1 MSSRPATSAILRPV
15 RVEPVK
21 WIIDTPGWAT
31 SASPTSTPPGTTW
44 SSPAGSPA
52 SAKISASTM
61 PPLIG
66 VSGDGFSTTAL
77 PSASAGATTRMP
89 RMSGKFHGVIAPTT
103 PRGIRSAML
112 YRPGSCDGMM
122 CEIARDVS
130 PAASN
135 SSFAAPPTS

>member
-1 MSSRPATSAILRPV
+1 
-15 RVEPVK
+15 
-21 WIIDTPGWAT
+21 
-31 SASPTSTPPGTTW
+31 
-44 SSPAGSPA
+44 
-52 SAKISASTM
+52 
-61 PPLIG
+61 
-66 VSGDGFSTTAL
+66 
-77 PSASAGATTRMP
+77 MP